1 MRLLRSEEELSRND
15 LQEILVKV
23 EGEVNTKPI

>member
-1 MRLLRSEEELSRND
+1 MRLLRIEEELNRND